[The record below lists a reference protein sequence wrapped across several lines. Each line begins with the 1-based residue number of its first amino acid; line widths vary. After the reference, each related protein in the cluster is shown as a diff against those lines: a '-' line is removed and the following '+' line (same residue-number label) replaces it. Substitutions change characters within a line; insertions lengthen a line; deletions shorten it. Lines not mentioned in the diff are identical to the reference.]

1 MPLQLII
8 VRHAIAFERDPKRW
22 ADDGLRPLSPEGRK
36 KFQQA
41 ASGLARWI
49 PEVDRVYTSPLV
61 RAAQTATMLSDYASW
76 PKAEICNELLPDKD
90 ALAPL
95 SVMKRADKKRIAVVG
110 HEPQLSSLIA
120 ACITADSRLRVPLK
134 KGGVAVIEFSG
145 RVASHAGTLLALV
158 PPLVLRRMV

>member
-1 MPLQLII
+1 MSVELIV
-8 VRHAIAFERDPKRW
+8 VRHAIAFERDSERW
-22 ADDGLRPLSPEGRK
+22 ADDGLRPLSPEGKR

-61 RAAQTATMLSDYASW
+61 RATQTAAMLSDYASW
-76 PKAEICNELLPDKD
+76 PKAEACTELLPEED
-90 ALAPL
+90 ATAPL
-95 SVMKRADKKRIAVVG
+95 SLLKRADKKRIVVVG

-120 ACITADSRLRVPLK
+120 ACTTADPRFSIPLK
-134 KGGVAVIEFSG
+134 KGGVAIIEFKG
-145 RVASHAGTLLALV
+145 HAAPRAGKLVALV